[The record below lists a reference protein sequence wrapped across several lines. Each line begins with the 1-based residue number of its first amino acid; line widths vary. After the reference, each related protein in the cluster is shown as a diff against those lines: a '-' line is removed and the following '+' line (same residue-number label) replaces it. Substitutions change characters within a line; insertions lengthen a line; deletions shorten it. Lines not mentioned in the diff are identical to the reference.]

1 MKSKQKRKGTKE
13 MEKLKDRLK
22 RITIKQWHIVVIV
35 VGILFISL
43 GAFHKN
49 IWFDESYSV
58 GLARHTFGEI
68 WSIGGHDVHP
78 ILYYWMLRIVYL
90 ITGGSI
96 IAYKIFSVIPIAILI
111 ILGYTHIRK
120 DFGEKTGFIFSFL
133 TVVLPEVAVYAVE
146 IRMYSWAILAVT
158 ILSIYAYRLSKE
170 DNTKNWIIFGISS
183 LASIYLH
190 YYGLMAAG
198 LINVILLVYLIIK
211 KRKKGLIFIILF
223 GVAQGLAYLPWLMN
237 FVTQLSNVSHGFW
250 IGFSFPQTPMELIS
264 SQLAGYVKSSDKDFI
279 VPTVLSLE
287 LYGYIIYKTYKYFK
301 EKQDLQPFKWSVI
314 VYFAVIIAAI
324 IITVVMKTSILYYR
338 YLFVIT
344 GLYIFA
350 ISFILAKE
358 KNKVEIMTILSMI
371 AILGGYN
378 NIKIIKDNYDSSNY
392 EPVKYIEENIQEG
405 DTIAFSNLGG
415 GFVAAIHFVD
425 NQVYFYNPENWGV
438 EEAYKAFGPNYDTCV
453 TKEFAEKCS
462 NRVWIIDDVNGS
474 LYEDLFEDKEY
485 KKASE
490 KEFFTKYHDYNYK
503 ITLIEK

>member
-1 MKSKQKRKGTKE
+1 MEKIK
-13 MEKLKDRLK
+13 EKLKA
-22 RITIKQWHIVVIV
+22 ITLKQWHIVIIV
-35 VGILFISL
+35 AGILFIAL
-43 GAFHKN
+43 GAFHNN

-96 IAYKIFSVIPIAILI
+96 MAYRIFSVIPSAILI

-120 DFGEKTGFIFSFL
+120 DFGERTGFIFSFL
-133 TVVLPEVAVYAVE
+133 SAFLPEMAVYAVE

-158 ILSIYAYRLSKE
+158 VLAIYAYRLLKE

-183 LASIYLH
+183 LSSIYLH

-211 KRKKGLIFIILF
+211 KRKKGIIFIISF
-223 GVAQGLAYLPWLMN
+223 GVIQALAYLPWLVN
-237 FVTQLSNVSHGFW
+237 FVTQLSNVSNGFW
-250 IGFSFPQTPMELIS
+250 IGFSFPQTPMELLS
-264 SQLAGYVKSSDKDFI
+264 SQLAGYIKSSDKDFL
-279 VPTVLSLE
+279 VPTVLALE
-287 LYGYIIYKTYKYFK
+287 LYGYIIYKVYKYHK
-301 EKQDLQPFKWSVI
+301 EKQDMKPFKWSVI
-314 VYFAVIIAAI
+314 VYFAVILAAVV
-324 IITVVMKTSILYYR
+324 ITVVMKTSILYYR

-358 KNKVEIMTILSMI
+358 KNKVEFVTILSVI

-378 NIKIIKDNYDSSNY
+378 NIRIIKDNYDSTNY
-392 EPVKYIEENIQEG
+392 EPMKYIEKNIQEG

-415 GFVAAIHFVD
+415 GFVAAIHFED

-438 EEAYKAFGPNYDTCV
+438 EEAYKAFGPNYETCV
-453 TKEFAEKCS
+453 TKDFVEDCS
-462 NRVWIIDDVNGS
+462 NRVWVIDDINGS
-474 LYEDLFEDKEY
+474 LYEELFKDKDY
-485 KKASE
+485 KKVSE
-490 KEFFTKYHDYNYK
+490 KEYFTKYHDYNYK